1 MKINTNISALR
12 ANFNLNSVQSQLT
25 ASTNKLSSGY
35 RITKAA
41 DDAAG
46 MAISQ
51 KMHAQIRGLQ
61 RASKNGS
68 DGVSFIQTTE
78 GVLSE
83 IENMLQRCRELSVQ
97 AANGSVTTIEDKQ
110 ALQNEID
117 SLMAEIDRLSKDTEY
132 NTMSVLDGS
141 CCRQSSSNN
150 VGVKLI
156 DASDDVALTGYKFK
170 IVSEATQ
177 ATAKTGALG
186 FAPTDVVDKAT
197 AGQIQI
203 NGEVI
208 DIKEGQTFEDVY
220 ANIRDYCEM
229 MNVDVVPVN
238 AAGVEC
244 ELAAATNLS
253 FTSVIYGAS
262 QKLNITTDNANLAQK
277 LGINGVQTTEG
288 TDAKVTLDTTSG
300 FSNTATVFIN
310 GGQMEVSDRD
320 GFRMLFDIS
329 NAKAGSDATVTML
342 DAGYVAIQIG
352 ANEGQSINIS
362 IPCVNTKT
370 LDIENCNVCTV
381 AGASSSISAFDDAIQ
396 QVSSIRAKLGAYQ
409 NRLDSAISS
418 LDETSQNLT
427 EACSRI
433 EDVDMSEE
441 MTKYTQ
447 YSVLVQAGTSM
458 LAQAEQPATDDFTD
472 SSGIKNPANRRKM
485 AWKKNGYRNMQRV

>member
-409 NRLDSAISS
+409 NRLDSA
-418 LDETSQNLT
+418 N
-427 EACSRI
+427 
-433 EDVDMSEE
+433 
-441 MTKYTQ
+441 
-447 YSVLVQAGTSM
+447 
-458 LAQAEQPATDDFTD
+458 
-472 SSGIKNPANRRKM
+472 IKS
-485 AWKKNGYRNMQRV
+485 

>member
-277 LGINGVQTTEG
+277 LGINVYPDNATIKDVVWKSANESIAVVDEDGEVFAISSGKVKITATSQDGNNIKGICWVYVTPRVNISSLRINSKEIYMLTGRTRQLSVIVRPAVNNDSYEWYSSDTGIVTVDGNGVITTVGPGEAEVYVISDGAGVESSCIVHSLAISRSNITLEQYDRYTLDVIG
-288 TDAKVTLDTTSG
+288 TDSKITWRS
-300 FSNTATVFIN
+300 SNP
-310 GGQMEVSDRD
+310 R
-320 GFRMLFDIS
+320 
-329 NAKAGSDATVTML
+329 
-342 DAGYVAIQIG
+342 
-352 ANEGQSINIS
+352 
-362 IPCVNTKT
+362 
-370 LDIENCNVCTV
+370 VCTV
-381 AGASSSISAFDDAIQ
+381 SSSGEVIGRKAGIATITAVVNNKTLSCT
-396 QVSSIRAKLGAYQ
+396 VRVTSIR
-409 NRLDSAISS
+409 
-418 LDETSQNLT
+418 
-427 EACSRI
+427 
-433 EDVDMSEE
+433 
-441 MTKYTQ
+441 
-447 YSVLVQAGTSM
+447 
-458 LAQAEQPATDDFTD
+458 
-472 SSGIKNPANRRKM
+472 
-485 AWKKNGYRNMQRV
+485 

>member
-409 NRLDSAISS
+409 NRLDSKSVR
-418 LDETSQNLT
+418 DH
-427 EACSRI
+427 
-433 EDVDMSEE
+433 EE
-441 MTKYTQ
+441 Q
-447 YSVLVQAGTSM
+447 G
-458 LAQAEQPATDDFTD
+458 
-472 SSGIKNPANRRKM
+472 RRF
-485 AWKKNGYRNMQRV
+485 RHQRERRRCF

>member
-300 FSNTATVFIN
+300 FSNTATLFIN
-310 GGQMEVSDRD
+310 GVQMEVSDRE

-458 LAQAEQPATDDFTD
+458 LAQANNQPQTILQILQ
-472 SSGIKNPANRRKM
+472 G
-485 AWKKNGYRNMQRV
+485 

>member
-441 MTKYTQ
+441 
-447 YSVLVQAGTSM
+447 
-458 LAQAEQPATDDFTD
+458 
-472 SSGIKNPANRRKM
+472 
-485 AWKKNGYRNMQRV
+485 

>member
-418 LDETSQNLT
+418 LESFN
-427 EACSRI
+427 
-433 EDVDMSEE
+433 VP
-441 MTKYTQ
+441 
-447 YSVLVQAGTSM
+447 VQ
-458 LAQAEQPATDDFTD
+458 
-472 SSGIKNPANRRKM
+472 
-485 AWKKNGYRNMQRV
+485 

>member
-441 MTKYTQ
+441 DKIYT
-447 YSVLVQAGTSM
+447 VQRVGTGRYFDVSTG
-458 LAQAEQPATDDFTD
+458 EQPATDDFTD
-472 SSGIKNPANRRKM
+472 SSGIKKSRE
-485 AWKKNGYRNMQRV
+485 

>member
-381 AGASSSISAFDDAIQ
+381 AGA
-396 QVSSIRAKLGAYQ
+396 
-409 NRLDSAISS
+409 
-418 LDETSQNLT
+418 
-427 EACSRI
+427 
-433 EDVDMSEE
+433 
-441 MTKYTQ
+441 
-447 YSVLVQAGTSM
+447 
-458 LAQAEQPATDDFTD
+458 
-472 SSGIKNPANRRKM
+472 
-485 AWKKNGYRNMQRV
+485 

>member
-97 AANGSVTTIEDKQ
+97 AANGSVTTIEDIQ

-370 LDIENCNVCTV
+370 LDIENCNV
-381 AGASSSISAFDDAIQ
+381 
-396 QVSSIRAKLGAYQ
+396 
-409 NRLDSAISS
+409 
-418 LDETSQNLT
+418 
-427 EACSRI
+427 
-433 EDVDMSEE
+433 
-441 MTKYTQ
+441 
-447 YSVLVQAGTSM
+447 
-458 LAQAEQPATDDFTD
+458 
-472 SSGIKNPANRRKM
+472 
-485 AWKKNGYRNMQRV
+485 

>member
-83 IENMLQRCRELSVQ
+83 IENMLQRCRELSVH

-458 LAQAEQPATDDFTD
+458 LAQANNQPQTILQILQ
-472 SSGIKNPANRRKM
+472 G
-485 AWKKNGYRNMQRV
+485 

>member
-97 AANGSVTTIEDKQ
+97 AVNGSVTTIEDKQ

-238 AAGVEC
+238 AAVEC

-370 LDIENCNVCTV
+370 LDIENCNLCTV

-458 LAQAEQPATDDFTD
+458 LAQANNQPQTILQILQ
-472 SSGIKNPANRRKM
+472 G
-485 AWKKNGYRNMQRV
+485 

>member
-1 MKINTNISALR
+1 MKINTNIAALR
-12 ANFNLNSVQSQLT
+12 ANFNLNSVQSRLT

-68 DGVSFIQTTE
+68 DGVSFIQTAE

-97 AANGSVTTIEDKQ
+97 AANTGVTTIEDKQ
-110 ALQNEID
+110 ALQDEID
-117 SLMAEIDRLSKDTEY
+117 SLMAEIDRLSQDTEY

-141 CCRQSSSNN
+141 CCRQSSSDN

-156 DASDDVALTGYKFK
+156 DASDDVPLTSYKFT
-170 IVSEATQ
+170 VNAEATQ
-177 ATAKTGALG
+177 AKAVTGAIA
-186 FAPTDVVDKAT
+186 FSPSDVVDKAT

-208 DIKEGQTFEDVY
+208 DIKEGQTFQDVY
-220 ANIRDYCEM
+220 ATIRDYCEM
-229 MNVDVVPVN
+229 MNVDVVPVD
-238 AAGVEC
+238 ATGVEC
-244 ELAAATNLS
+244 ELSSATKLS

-262 QKLNITTDNANLAQK
+262 QNLKITTDNANLAQK
-277 LGINGVQTTEG
+277 LGINGLTSTPG
-288 TDAKVTLDTTSG
+288 TDAKVTLDTSSG
-300 FSNTATVFIN
+300 FTNTATVFIN
-310 GGQMEVSDRD
+310 GGKMEVSDRD

-329 NAKAGSDATVTML
+329 EAATGSSATVTML

-352 ANEGQSINIS
+352 ANEGQDIDIS
-362 IPCVNTKT
+362 IPAVNTKT
-370 LDIENCNVCTV
+370 LGIENCNVCTL
-381 AGASSSISAFDDAIQ
+381 AGASSAITAFDDAIQ
-396 QVSSIRAKLGAYQ
+396 QISSIRSKLGAYQ
-409 NRLDSAISS
+409 NRLDSAIAS
-418 LDETSQNLT
+418 LDETSENLT
-427 EACSRI
+427 QACSRI

-441 MTKYTQ
+441 MTNYTQ

-458 LAQAEQPATDDFTD
+458 LAQANNQPQTILQLLQ
-472 SSGIKNPANRRKM
+472 G
-485 AWKKNGYRNMQRV
+485 

>member
-97 AANGSVTTIEDKQ
+97 AANGSVTK
-110 ALQNEID
+110 ID

-458 LAQAEQPATDDFTD
+458 LAQANNQPQTILQILQ
-472 SSGIKNPANRRKM
+472 G
-485 AWKKNGYRNMQRV
+485 

>member
-1 MKINTNISALR
+1 MKINTNIAALR
-12 ANFNLNSVQSQLT
+12 ANFNLNSVQSRLT

-68 DGVSFIQTTE
+68 DGVSFIQTAE

-97 AANGSVTTIEDKQ
+97 AANTGVTTIEDKQ
-110 ALQNEID
+110 ALQDEID
-117 SLMAEIDRLSKDTEY
+117 SLMAEIDRLSQDTEY

-141 CCRQSSSNN
+141 CCRQSSSDN

-156 DASDDVALTGYKFK
+156 DASDDVPLTSYKFK
-170 IVSEATQ
+170 IDAEATQ
-177 ATAKTGALG
+177 AKAVTGAIA
-186 FAPTDVVDKAT
+186 FSPSDVVDKAT

-208 DIKEGQTFEDVY
+208 NIEEGQSFEDVY
-220 ANIRDYCEM
+220 ATIRDYCEM

-238 AAGVEC
+238 GAGVEC
-244 ELAAATNLS
+244 ELSAATNLS
-253 FTSVIYGAS
+253 FTSVVYGSS
-262 QKLNITTDNANLAQK
+262 QKLQITTDNANLAQK
-277 LGINGVQTTEG
+277 LGIDGLTSTAG
-288 TDAKVTLDTTSG
+288 TDAKVTLDTSSG
-300 FSNTATVFIN
+300 FTNTATVFID
-310 GGQMEVSDRD
+310 GGKMEVSDRD

-329 NAKAGSDATVTML
+329 QAKTGSSATVTML

-352 ANEGQSINIS
+352 ANEGQNIDIS
-362 IPCVNTKT
+362 IPAVNTKT
-370 LDIENCNVCTV
+370 LGIENCNVCSL
-381 AGASSSISAFDDAIQ
+381 AGASNAISAFDDAIQ
-396 QVSSIRAKLGAYQ
+396 QISSIRSKLGAYQ
-409 NRLDSAISS
+409 NRLDSAIAS
-418 LDETSQNLT
+418 LDETSENLT
-427 EACSRI
+427 QACSRI

-441 MTKYTQ
+441 MTNYTQ

-458 LAQAEQPATDDFTD
+458 LAQANNQPQTILQLLQ
-472 SSGIKNPANRRKM
+472 G
-485 AWKKNGYRNMQRV
+485 

>member
-362 IPCVNTKT
+362 IPCVNT
-370 LDIENCNVCTV
+370 NVCTV

-458 LAQAEQPATDDFTD
+458 LAQANNQPQTILQILQ
-472 SSGIKNPANRRKM
+472 G
-485 AWKKNGYRNMQRV
+485 

>member
-117 SLMAEIDRLSKDTEY
+117 SLMAEIDRLSKDTEC

-381 AGASSSISAFDDAIQ
+381 AGASSSISA
-396 QVSSIRAKLGAYQ
+396 YQ
-409 NRLDSAISS
+409 NRVDSAISS

-458 LAQAEQPATDDFTD
+458 LAQANNQPQTILQILQ
-472 SSGIKNPANRRKM
+472 G
-485 AWKKNGYRNMQRV
+485 

>member
-396 QVSSIRAKLGAYQ
+396 QVSSIRMFGV
-409 NRLDSAISS
+409 
-418 LDETSQNLT
+418 NL
-427 EACSRI
+427 
-433 EDVDMSEE
+433 
-441 MTKYTQ
+441 K
-447 YSVLVQAGTSM
+447 
-458 LAQAEQPATDDFTD
+458 F
-472 SSGIKNPANRRKM
+472 
-485 AWKKNGYRNMQRV
+485 

>member
-288 TDAKVTLDTTSG
+288 TDAEVTLDTTSG

-418 LDETSQNLT
+418 LESFN
-427 EACSRI
+427 
-433 EDVDMSEE
+433 VP
-441 MTKYTQ
+441 
-447 YSVLVQAGTSM
+447 VQ
-458 LAQAEQPATDDFTD
+458 
-472 SSGIKNPANRRKM
+472 
-485 AWKKNGYRNMQRV
+485 

>member
-396 QVSSIRAKLGAYQ
+396 QVSSIRAKLGATRIDWILQYQ
-409 NRLDSAISS
+409 VLMRLHR
-418 LDETSQNLT
+418 T
-427 EACSRI
+427 
-433 EDVDMSEE
+433 
-441 MTKYTQ
+441 
-447 YSVLVQAGTSM
+447 
-458 LAQAEQPATDDFTD
+458 
-472 SSGIKNPANRRKM
+472 
-485 AWKKNGYRNMQRV
+485 

>member
-288 TDAKVTLDTTSG
+288 TDAKITLDTTSG

-396 QVSSIRAKLGAYQ
+396 QVSSIL
-409 NRLDSAISS
+409 S
-418 LDETSQNLT
+418 L
-427 EACSRI
+427 I
-433 EDVDMSEE
+433 H
-441 MTKYTQ
+441 
-447 YSVLVQAGTSM
+447 
-458 LAQAEQPATDDFTD
+458 
-472 SSGIKNPANRRKM
+472 I
-485 AWKKNGYRNMQRV
+485 

>member
-381 AGASSSISAFDDAIQ
+381 AGASSSISAFDKFHTKSLSFSNLNILKLLILSI
-396 QVSSIRAKLGAYQ
+396 VESSPVY
-409 NRLDSAISS
+409 
-418 LDETSQNLT
+418 
-427 EACSRI
+427 
-433 EDVDMSEE
+433 
-441 MTKYTQ
+441 
-447 YSVLVQAGTSM
+447 
-458 LAQAEQPATDDFTD
+458 PPF
-472 SSGIKNPANRRKM
+472 KNWTITTFNP
-485 AWKKNGYRNMQRV
+485 

>member
-409 NRLDSAISS
+409 NSLDSEISS
-418 LDETSQNLT
+418 LDET
-427 EACSRI
+427 
-433 EDVDMSEE
+433 
-441 MTKYTQ
+441 
-447 YSVLVQAGTSM
+447 
-458 LAQAEQPATDDFTD
+458 
-472 SSGIKNPANRRKM
+472 
-485 AWKKNGYRNMQRV
+485 

>member
-396 QVSSIRAKLGAYQ
+396 QVSSIRAKLRPYK
-409 NRLDSAISS
+409 NRMESAITS
-418 LDETSQNLT
+418 LHETSQ
-427 EACSRI
+427 
-433 EDVDMSEE
+433 
-441 MTKYTQ
+441 K
-447 YSVLVQAGTSM
+447 
-458 LAQAEQPATDDFTD
+458 
-472 SSGIKNPANRRKM
+472 
-485 AWKKNGYRNMQRV
+485 

>member
-396 QVSSIRAKLGAYQ
+396 QVSSICAKLGAYQ
-409 NRLDSAISS
+409 IDWILQYQVLMRLHR
-418 LDETSQNLT
+418 T
-427 EACSRI
+427 
-433 EDVDMSEE
+433 
-441 MTKYTQ
+441 
-447 YSVLVQAGTSM
+447 
-458 LAQAEQPATDDFTD
+458 
-472 SSGIKNPANRRKM
+472 
-485 AWKKNGYRNMQRV
+485 

>member
-83 IENMLQRCRELSVQ
+83 FENMLQRCRELSVQ
-97 AANGSVTTIEDKQ
+97 AANCSVTTIEDKQ

-253 FTSVIYGAS
+253 FTSVVYGAS

-458 LAQAEQPATDDFTD
+458 LAQANNQPQTILQILQ
-472 SSGIKNPANRRKM
+472 G
-485 AWKKNGYRNMQRV
+485 

>member
-244 ELAAATNLS
+244 ELAAAANLS

-381 AGASSSISAFDDAIQ
+381 AGASSSISALDDAIQ

-427 EACSRI
+427 EACYNPSSSPRRSPVARSR
-433 EDVDMSEE
+433 
-441 MTKYTQ
+441 
-447 YSVLVQAGTSM
+447 
-458 LAQAEQPATDDFTD
+458 
-472 SSGIKNPANRRKM
+472 
-485 AWKKNGYRNMQRV
+485 

>member
-381 AGASSSISAFDDAIQ
+381 AGASSSISAFDDA
-396 QVSSIRAKLGAYQ
+396 
-409 NRLDSAISS
+409 
-418 LDETSQNLT
+418 
-427 EACSRI
+427 
-433 EDVDMSEE
+433 
-441 MTKYTQ
+441 
-447 YSVLVQAGTSM
+447 
-458 LAQAEQPATDDFTD
+458 
-472 SSGIKNPANRRKM
+472 
-485 AWKKNGYRNMQRV
+485 

>member
-51 KMHAQIRGLQ
+51 KMHAQIRELQ

-220 ANIRDYCEM
+220 ANIRDYCE
-229 MNVDVVPVN
+229 
-238 AAGVEC
+238 
-244 ELAAATNLS
+244 LAAATNLS

-381 AGASSSISAFDDAIQ
+381 AGASSSISAFD
-396 QVSSIRAKLGAYQ
+396 
-409 NRLDSAISS
+409 
-418 LDETSQNLT
+418 ETSQNLT

-458 LAQAEQPATDDFTD
+458 LAQANNQPQTILQILQ
-472 SSGIKNPANRRKM
+472 G
-485 AWKKNGYRNMQRV
+485 